1 MLETRT
7 GSHGRNYRTY
17 TAACVAAHSAPKTRR
32 TASQRIWG
40 WPCPFCGVDGP
51 VPHAVGT
58 DGHQTGELRCANP
71 GCREVWDP
79 EQV

>member
-7 GSHGRNYRTY
+7 ASNGRQYRTY
-17 TAACVAAHSAPKTRR
+17 TAAAVAAHSAPRSRR
-32 TASQRIWG
+32 TASERIWG
-40 WPCPFCGVDGP
+40 WSCPFCSVEGP
-51 VPHAVGT
+51 VPHTVGT

-79 EQV
+79 SQV